1 MSPDS
6 SGSDNVEPL
15 ESHRQALEQFAEELL
30 RPYIERVTA
39 GHLVRE
45 PKEFNDPI
53 WGTIRLSPLEVTI
66 LDSPLLQRL
75 RRIRQLGVVHLVYM
89 AATHTRLEH
98 SLGVVHEVQQ
108 IVASLNA
115 RGIVNVSPESS
126 KVINDSLL
134 ET

>member
-75 RRIRQLGVVHLVYM
+75 RRIRQLGVVHLSTWQRR
-89 AATHTRLEH
+89 THASNTVSAWCTKFSR
-98 SLGVVHEVQQ
+98 SWQASMR
-108 IVASLNA
+108 VAS
-115 RGIVNVSPESS
+115 
-126 KVINDSLL
+126 
-134 ET
+134 